1 VILMVVGEL
10 GNLAA
15 YGFAPA
21 AIVTPMGAI
30 GVVCNLF
37 ITTMILKEKCN
48 AVNVAG
54 IVCVIGG
61 IILIVVFAPRT
72 NIDITSNSVVQQYIL
87 TNQMGFY
94 LIMWTTLFVMMLP
107 LCKRFGE
114 KSVAI
119 YVATGSV
126 VASLTIVSAK
136 IFSSLVTR
144 GVTKGFDKD
153 WISPVPYLALLFLV
167 TTAVGSMHFINMAM
181 MKFGNSQV
189 VPVYYAMFTTASVG
203 SVGFVFREFSCMNT
217 VGQAVVF
224 SIGIILAVA
233 GVCLVQF
240 QFNAAEG
247 EEEDVGKNGNANE
260 EDEDEEESR
269 CDGPQNPVRR
279 SKAGSDHNPA
289 SML

>member
-1 VILMVVGEL
+1 MGVVLMVVGEL

-21 AIVTPMGAI
+21 AIVTPMGAF

-48 AVNVAG
+48 AVNIVG
-54 IVCVIGG
+54 IICVICG

-72 NIDITSNSVVQQYIL
+72 NIDITSDSVVQQYIL

-114 KSVAI
+114 RSVAI

-136 IFSSLVTR
+136 VFSSLVTR

-153 WISPVPYLALLFLV
+153 WISPVPYLALVFLV
-167 TTAVGSMHFINMAM
+167 STAVGSMHFINMAM

-203 SVGFVFREFSCMNT
+203 SVGFVFREFQCIYT
-217 VGQAVVF
+217 VAQAIVFGFGVLLAVV
-224 SIGIILAVA
+224 
-233 GVCLVQF
+233 GVCLVQL
-240 QFNAAEG
+240 QFKDASEVD
-247 EEEDVGKNGNANE
+247 EEDAGKNGNADE
-260 EDEDEEESR
+260 EVEDEL
-269 CDGPQNPVRR
+269 CPHGPQNPVSRM
-279 SKAGSDHNPA
+279 A
-289 SML
+289 SSPPTLTLFW

>member
-1 VILMVVGEL
+1 MVIGEL

-21 AIVTPMGAI
+21 AIVTPMGAV

-48 AVNVAG
+48 IVNIAG
-54 IVCVIGG
+54 IVCVISG
-61 IILIVVFAPRT
+61 IVLIVVFAPRT
-72 NIDITSNSVVQQYIL
+72 NIDITSDSVVQQYIL

-136 IFSSLVTR
+136 VFSSLVTR
-144 GVTKGFDKD
+144 GVTQGFDQD

-189 VPVYYAMFTTASVG
+189 IPVYYAMFTTASVG

-224 SIGIILAVA
+224 VIGIILAVA

-240 QFNAAEG
+240 QFKDAAEG
-247 EEEDVGKNGNANE
+247 EDEDVGKNGNANE
-260 EDEDEEESR
+260 EDEEGSR
-269 CDGPQNPVRR
+269 CDGPQNPVR
-279 SKAGSDHNPA
+279 PEP
-289 SML
+289 